1 MILQFLFGC
10 IGQEKKQ
17 RLQHQQQKRNSLKR
31 FITSVFI
38 YEYKIFYD
46 NSLTAIPSIIWQKHR
61 KPFLS

>member
-10 IGQEKKQ
+10 IGREKKQ
-17 RLQHQQQKRNSLKR
+17 RLQNQQQKEILLKGLLLL
-31 FITSVFI
+31 FLSMNIN
-38 YEYKIFYD
+38 FYD